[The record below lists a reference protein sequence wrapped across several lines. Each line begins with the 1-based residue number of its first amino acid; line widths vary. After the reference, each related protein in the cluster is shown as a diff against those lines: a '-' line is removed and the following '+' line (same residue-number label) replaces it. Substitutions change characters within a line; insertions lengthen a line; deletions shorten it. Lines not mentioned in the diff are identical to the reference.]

1 MFLRALFLFAA
12 LGLSTLG
19 NANNIVVSNTAL
31 TGQDINNGPNSA
43 LNFALVQF
51 DLSWDNSWRTA
62 NPANWDAAW
71 VFVKFRLGSTNYLSA
86 PGATSSGTT
95 ITVNSTNGLRVGM
108 PVSIQSGTGQFQSGT
123 IISSITSATVF
134 EVSLSPSTPL
144 SGGATVIEAERI
156 WEHCWLNNS
165 GHDKGSI
172 AGTGSLQVGLQDEAA
187 AFNASSNPALG
198 AFFYRSG
205 NGSGQFST
213 TGAKL
218 RWNYGQQGIRDQ
230 DIVDVKVF
238 TVEMVHVPTGAFDVD
253 TALHYTNTVLLLD
266 GDGSNAGQNN
276 TFLDGS
282 SSNHTITPNGTP
294 LQGNLSPICSGGS
307 VLLNNGGDVLQWPA
321 GNDFAYG
328 TGPFTI
334 EFWVNPSQGS
344 GFLYSQTVSGTN
356 YLIITTDPTYLCFTA
371 TTSGGGSGICGGS
384 VPNNQ
389 WTHCA
394 IVREGTGANQFKMY
408 VNGINVATSTVS
420 MDFNNTTHVPTLGAY
435 THNFGNL
442 YQGYISDFRI
452 VKGTAVYTSNFT
464 PPTTALTNV
473 SGTSVL
479 LNFQN
484 AKIDDEVR
492 NVNIETLGNAQTST
506 TQSKFGGSS
515 MYFDGNGDYVEWS
528 DVQNNLDLGGQNS
541 TLEFWVY
548 PTSNAGSNIIISKGG
563 GFANWNLTDGFIWLV
578 NYDLGNQ
585 SINFCFNNGGG
596 AGGTTCIGSGTQSE
610 NNWYHVAVVTTAA
623 NNISFYINGTL
634 SGSATSAISK
644 PASRTNVRIGTDH
657 SGNFFTGYIDDL
669 RFNKGTALY
678 TANFTPPAAALSMS
692 PSDFFALTSENQLTL
707 GGANPDLQYKFPNP
721 SSADDFNA
729 LTAQTLPAAF
739 PKGYTGFY
747 TMKYQVAQNQW
758 LEFFNSLSS
767 IQKSA
772 RDLTDANGKNTDA
785 ITYRNNLN
793 WTSGNATLNSST
805 HGAVACNYLSWMD
818 GVAYADWAGL
828 RPMSELEYEKTAR
841 GTVSGQ
847 SGETSTGLSC
857 PGRGPMTQATG
868 LSNSG
873 NSNETASNGLANAA
887 FGNHASVQGPMRVG
901 SFATGSSSRSS
912 AGASFYGIME
922 LSGNLWEQ
930 VVTFG
935 NTDGRNFTAV
945 HGNGALTSAGHAD
958 VSTWPGYV
966 STANTGATGSGH
978 RGGSWE
984 DVADRMRTSDRLQA
998 NTAVS
1003 TRTRTNG
1010 FRALRS
1016 LPSTSAQ

>member
-31 TGQDINNGPNSA
+31 TGQDISNGLNNA

-238 TVEMVHVPTGAFDVD
+238 AVEMVHVPTGTFDVD
-253 TALHYTNTVLLLD
+253 TALHYTNTSILLD
-266 GDGSNAGQNN
+266 GEGVDGGQNN
-276 TFLDGS
+276 TFQDIGPNNFAITRTNNTTQGS
-282 SSNHTITPNGTP
+282 F
-294 LQGNLSPICSGGS
+294 SPFCGSGGS
-307 VLLNNGGDVLQWPA
+307 AFFD
-321 GNDFAYG
+321 G
-328 TGPFTI
+328 TGDLLGWIDDASIQLNGDFTVECFI
-334 EFWVNPSQGS
+334 YRLRNGVDEAVGGYN
-344 GFLYSQTVSGTN
+344 VSGNMQLFRLNLVGTNDHGVYGNTGYAAYASNKSIPPFVWHHLAITRVGNSTRFFLNGEQINTTNTNWTNTLSVN
-356 YLIITTDPTYLCFTA
+356 YL
-371 TTSGGGSGICGGS
+371 
-384 VPNNQ
+384 
-389 WTHCA
+389 
-394 IVREGTGANQFKMY
+394 GAMSYGF
-408 VNGINVATSTVS
+408 
-420 MDFNNTTHVPTLGAY
+420 PWL
-435 THNFGNL
+435 
-442 YQGYISDFRI
+442 GYISNFRI
-452 VKGTAVYTSNFT
+452 VKGSALYTSNFT
-464 PPTTALTNV
+464 PPSAPL
-473 SGTSVL
+473 TSVNNTSIL
-479 LNFQN
+479 LNFDN
-484 AKIDDEVR
+484 ASVKDKVTK
-492 NVNIETLGNAQTST
+492 NNIETVGNAQTST
-506 TQSKFGGSS
+506 VQFKYGTASL
-515 MYFDGNGDYVEWS
+515 YFDGTGDYLTIPSNSEFAFGTGNFTIEFWMRS
-528 DVQNNLDLGGQNS
+528 ADVSAAQRGPIQISSTTGGLSTTYSNGLAIFQNNGALHAYIDGTQFNSGPNVISQNTWHHIS
-541 TLEFWVY
+541 LTRNGTSFRLFVDGTQVATL
-548 PTSNAGSNIIISKGG
+548 TSSA
-563 GFANWNLTDGFIWLV
+563 NLTASNLV
-578 NYDLGNQ
+578 V
-585 SINFCFNNGGG
+585 GGYYN
-596 AGGTTCIGSGTQSE
+596 SSYLY
-610 NNWYHVAVVTTAA
+610 N
-623 NNISFYINGTL
+623 
-634 SGSATSAISK
+634 
-644 PASRTNVRIGTDH
+644 
-657 SGNFFTGYIDDL
+657 GYIDDL
-669 RFNKGTALY
+669 RIIKGHALY
-678 TANFTPPAAALSMS
+678 TSNFTPPGGTFPTG
-692 PSDFFALTSENQLTL
+692 PSDYFALNSENQLTL
-707 GGANPDLQYKFPNP
+707 GGATPHLQYRFPNT
-721 SSADDFNA
+721 SAADDFNVS
-729 LTAQTLPAAF
+729 TAQTLPAAF
-739 PKGYTGFY
+739 PKGYSGFY
-747 TMKYQVAQNQW
+747 DMKYQVAQNQW

-828 RPMSELEYEKTAR
+828 RPMSELEYEKASR

-847 SGETSTGLSC
+847 SGETSTGLYC

-935 NTDGRNFTAV
+935 NSDGRNFTPV
-945 HGNGALTSAGHAD
+945 HGNGALTTAGHAD
-958 VSTWPGYV
+958 VSAWPGYV
-966 STANTGATGSGH
+966 STANTGATGSGR

-984 DVADRMRTSDRLQA
+984 DVAEQMRTSDRFQA
-998 NTAVS
+998 NDAVS
-1003 TRTRTNG
+1003 TRNRANG
-1010 FRALRS
+1010 FRAVRS
-1016 LPSTSAQ
+1016 LPSTAAQ

>member
-1 MFLRALFLFAA
+1 LRLF
-12 LGLSTLG
+12 
-19 NANNIVVSNTAL
+19 
-31 TGQDINNGPNSA
+31 
-43 LNFALVQF
+43 
-51 DLSWDNSWRTA
+51 
-62 NPANWDAAW
+62 
-71 VFVKFRLGSTNYLSA
+71 
-86 PGATSSGTT
+86 
-95 ITVNSTNGLRVGM
+95 
-108 PVSIQSGTGQFQSGT
+108 
-123 IISSITSATVF
+123 
-134 EVSLSPSTPL
+134 
-144 SGGATVIEAERI
+144 
-156 WEHCWLNNS
+156 
-165 GHDKGSI
+165 
-172 AGTGSLQVGLQDEAA
+172 
-187 AFNASSNPALG
+187 
-198 AFFYRSG
+198 
-205 NGSGQFST
+205 
-213 TGAKL
+213 
-218 RWNYGQQGIRDQ
+218 
-230 DIVDVKVF
+230 
-238 TVEMVHVPTGAFDVD
+238 
-253 TALHYTNTVLLLD
+253 
-266 GDGSNAGQNN
+266 
-276 TFLDGS
+276 
-282 SSNHTITPNGTP
+282 
-294 LQGNLSPICSGGS
+294 
-307 VLLNNGGDVLQWPA
+307 
-321 GNDFAYG
+321 
-328 TGPFTI
+328 
-334 EFWVNPSQGS
+334 
-344 GFLYSQTVSGTN
+344 
-356 YLIITTDPTYLCFTA
+356 
-371 TTSGGGSGICGGS
+371 
-384 VPNNQ
+384 
-389 WTHCA
+389 
-394 IVREGTGANQFKMY
+394 
-408 VNGINVATSTVS
+408 VNGVLEYTG
-420 MDFNNTTHVPTLGAY
+420 NNTT
-435 THNFGNL
+435 NL
-442 YQGYISDFRI
+442 SSASSFNVGDRQASDPSAQYPFNGYISNVRI
-452 VKGTAVYTSNFT
+452 VKGTALYTAAFT
-464 PPTTALTNV
+464 PPTAPLTAVAN
-473 SGTSVL
+473 TSLL
-479 LNFQN
+479 LNFEN
-484 AKIDDEVR
+484 ASIDDNSR
-492 NVNIETLGNAQTST
+492 NNNLETIDNAQVST

-563 GFANWNLTDGFIWLV
+563 GFANWNLIDGFIWLV

-585 SINFCFNNGGG
+585 RINFCFNNGGG
-596 AGGTTCIGSGTQSE
+596 PGGTTCIGSGTQSE

-623 NNISFYINGTL
+623 NNISFYINGTI
-634 SGSATSAISK
+634 SGSATNAISK

-966 STANTGATGSGH
+966 STANTGATGSGR

>member
-1 MFLRALFLFAA
+1 
-12 LGLSTLG
+12 LG

-123 IISSITSATVF
+123 VISSITSATVF

-253 TALHYTNTVLLLD
+253 TALHYANTVLLLD

-282 SSNHTITPNGTP
+282 TNNATVTRFGNTT
-294 LQGNLSPICSGGS
+294 QGSFSPFCGSGGS
-307 VLLNNGGDVLQWPA
+307 AYFDGSGDYLTLPSSSDYSLSGQS
-321 GNDFAYG
+321 
-328 TGPFTI
+328 FTV
-334 EFWVNPSQGS
+334 EFWIYRPTATLSTPVQRWNTNQGWRFDIYADGTASWYTNTSLILVSSAGAVPLNTWTHIAASGNGTQVRLFVNGNLVAGPTNNTWTDPAATLQIGALNAGQWVYPLT
-344 GFLYSQTVSGTN
+344 GFLSNVRVIKGSQ
-356 YLIITTDPTYLCFTA
+356 L
-371 TTSGGGSGICGGS
+371 
-384 VPNNQ
+384 
-389 WTHCA
+389 
-394 IVREGTGANQFKMY
+394 
-408 VNGINVATSTVS
+408 
-420 MDFNNTTHVPTLGAY
+420 
-435 THNFGNL
+435 
-442 YQGYISDFRI
+442 
-452 VKGTAVYTSNFT
+452 YTSSFT
-464 PPTTALTNV
+464 PPTAPLTAVAN
-473 SGTSVL
+473 TSLL
-479 LNFQN
+479 LNFEN
-484 AKIDDEVR
+484 ASIDDNSR
-492 NVNIETLGNAQTST
+492 NNNLETIDNAQVST

-515 MYFDGNGDYVEWS
+515 MYFDGNGDFLHGPTTLWT
-528 DVQNNLDLGGQNS
+528 NLDGINTS
-541 TLEFWVY
+541 FTIEAWIY
-548 PTSNAGSNIIISKGG
+548 PTGVSGQAGDIIGI
-563 GFANWNLTDGFIWLV
+563 
-578 NYDLGNQ
+578 NQ
-585 SINFCFNNGGG
+585 SGQTSAVSFRISSSYALSFSSW
-596 AGGTTCIGSGTQSE
+596 GSGYTSTATA
-610 NNWYHVAVVTTAA
+610 NNVVVANQWNHVAASKSGNTMRLFV
-623 NNISFYINGTL
+623 NGTL
-634 SGSATSAISK
+634 LATQTISNGTL
-644 PASRTNVRIGTDH
+644 PSFSRLTQIGGRGEDNLTK
-657 SGNFFTGYIDDL
+657 FIGYIEDL
-669 RFNKGTALY
+669 RVIKDVALY
-678 TANFTPPAAALSMS
+678 TSNFTPPSTAHANI
-692 PSDFFALTSENQLTL
+692 PSGYYSIGSENQLTL
-707 GGANPDLQYKFPNP
+707 GGNSGSNLFYRFPNV
-721 SSADDFNA
+721 STANDFDASN
-729 LTAQTLPAAF
+729 TQTLAAAY
-739 PKGYTGFY
+739 PKGYNGFY
-747 TMKYQVAQNQW
+747 AMKYQIGQNQW

-772 RDLTDANGKNTDA
+772 RDLTDANGKNSDA
-785 ITYRNNLN
+785 IAYRNNLN

-805 HGAVACNYLSWMD
+805 HGAVACNYLSCMD
-818 GVAYADWAGL
+818 GLAYTDWAGM
-828 RPMSELEYEKTAR
+828 RPMSELEYEKASRGSATAL
-841 GTVSGQ
+841 
-847 SGETSTGLSC
+847 SGETSTGSVC
-857 PGRGPMTQATG
+857 NSRAEMTQAAG

-873 NSNETASNGLANAA
+873 ATNEAASNATANAA

>member
-1 MFLRALFLFAA
+1 MFLRALFLFTA

-19 NANNIVVSNTAL
+19 NANNIVVSNTAM
-31 TGQDINNGPNSA
+31 TGQDISNGLNNA

-123 IISSITSATVF
+123 VISSITSATVF

-253 TALHYTNTVLLLD
+253 TALHYANTVLLLD

-282 SSNHTITPNGTP
+282 SSNHTITRNGTP
-294 LQGNLSPICSGGS
+294 IQGNLSPICSGGS

-334 EFWVNPSQGS
+334 EFWVNPSQGA
-344 GFLYSQTVSGTN
+344 GYLYAQTVSGTN
-356 YLIITTDPTYLCFTA
+356 YLIINTDPTGLCFTA
-371 TTSGGGSGICGGS
+371 TTSGGGSSICGGS

-420 MDFNNTTHVPTLGAY
+420 MNFNNTTLVPTLGAY
-435 THNFGNL
+435 THSFSGTL

-515 MYFDGNGDYVEWS
+515 MAFDGTGDGLFAAPS
-528 DVQNNLDLGGQNS
+528 TNLNFNS
-541 TLEFWVY
+541 ENFTIEFWIYYNSLTGFQTIV
-548 PTSNAGSNIIISKGG
+548 SNGYSPSVTTG
-563 GFANWNLTDGFIWLV
+563 WLV
-578 NYDLGNQ
+578 QTGNGNGKVNFYMLTASSSTVIAADGGS
-585 SINFCFNNGGG
+585 SISTGTWYHIAIVRN
-596 AGGTTCIGSGTQSE
+596 GTTTTVYRNGTSVGSGTDASV
-610 NNWYHVAVVTTAA
+610 YTATAA
-623 NNISFYINGTL
+623 NIYVGGGSTSGFNNFYLN
-634 SGSATSAISK
+634 
-644 PASRTNVRIGTDH
+644 
-657 SGNFFTGYIDDL
+657 GYIDDF
-669 RFNKGTALY
+669 RITKGTALY
-678 TANFTPPAAALSMS
+678 TANFTPPTATHSMI

-758 LEFFNSLSS
+758 REFFNTLSS
-767 IQKSA
+767 IQKAA
-772 RDLTDANGKNTDA
+772 RDLTDANGKNSDA

-805 HGAVACNYLSWMD
+805 HGAVACNYLSCMD
-818 GVAYADWAGL
+818 GLAYADWSGL
-828 RPMSELEYEKTAR
+828 RPMSELEYEKAAR

-966 STANTGATGSGH
+966 STANTGATGSGR

>member
-31 TGQDINNGPNSA
+31 TGQDISNGLNNA

-123 IISSITSATVF
+123 VISSITSATVF

-172 AGTGSLQVGLQDEAA
+172 AGNGSLQVGLQDEAS

-238 TVEMVHVPTGAFDVD
+238 AVEMVHVPTGAFDVD
-253 TALHYTNTVLLLD
+253 TALHYANTVLLID

-276 TFLDGS
+276 TYLDAS
-282 SSNHTITPNGTP
+282 SNNHTITVNSTP
-294 LQGNLSPICSGGS
+294 VQGSISPFCGSGGS

-321 GNDFAYG
+321 GNAFAYG

-344 GFLYSQTVSGTN
+344 GYLYAQTVSGTN
-356 YLIITTDPTYLCFTA
+356 YLIINTDISALCFTA
-371 TTSGGGSGICGGS
+371 TTGGGGSAICGGS

-420 MDFNNTTHVPTLGAY
+420 MNFSDVTLTPTLGAY

-442 YQGYISDFRI
+442 YQGYISNFRI

-464 PPTTALTNV
+464 PPTGPLTNI

-479 LNFQN
+479 LNFEN
-484 AKIDDEVR
+484 ASIDDNSR
-492 NVNIETLGNAQTST
+492 NNNLETRGDAQIST

-515 MYFDGNGDYVEWS
+515 TYFDGTGDVLLIENNPNINNGSNPFTWEC
-528 DVQNNLDLGGQNS
+528 
-541 TLEFWVY
+541 WVY
-548 PTSNAGSNIIISKGG
+548 NNS
-563 GFANWNLTDGFIWLV
+563 V
-578 NYDLGNQ
+578 Q
-585 SINFCFNNGGG
+585 S
-596 AGGTTCIGSGTQSE
+596 GTTRTIWVKR
-610 NNWYHVAVVTTAA
+610 NTTAQYGSPYLSL
-623 NNISFYINGTL
+623 NTQNKLVFLGSYSGSSWSFNV
-634 SGSATSAISK
+634 GSATNFPLDTWVHVALTWDGSTYKVFQDGVAVITVNSTTALHTNSFNLNIGADAGGSSSAL
-644 PASRTNVRIGTDH
+644 N
-657 SGNFFTGYIDDL
+657 GYIDDF
-669 RFNKGTALY
+669 RIVKGAALY
-678 TANFTPPAAALSMS
+678 TSTFTPPSTAHANI
-692 PSDFFALTSENQLTL
+692 PSGYYSIGSENQLTL
-707 GGANPDLQYKFPNP
+707 GGNSGSNLFYRFPNV
-721 SSADDFNA
+721 STANDFDASN
-729 LTAQTLPAAF
+729 TQTLAAAY
-739 PKGYTGFY
+739 PKGYNGFY
-747 TMKYQVAQNQW
+747 AMKYQIGQNQW

-772 RDLTDANGKNTDA
+772 RDLTDANGKNSDA
-785 ITYRNNLN
+785 IAYRNNLN

-818 GVAYADWAGL
+818 GLAYTDWAGL
-828 RPMSELEYEKTAR
+828 RPMSELEYEKASR
-841 GTVSGQ
+841 GTVAAQ
-847 SGETSTGLSC
+847 NAETATGIFC

-873 NSNETASNGLANAA
+873 ATNEAASNATANAA
-887 FGNHASVQGPMRVG
+887 FGNHASVQGPMRLG
-901 SFATGSSSRSS
+901 AFANASSNRSS

-930 VVTFG
+930 VVSMG
-935 NTDGRNFTAV
+935 NTDGRNFTPA
-945 HGNGALTSAGHAD
+945 HGNGNLTSAGHAN
-958 VSTWPGYV
+958 VSAWPGYV
-966 STANTGATGSGH
+966 STANTGATGSGR

-984 DVADRMRTSDRLQA
+984 DLADRMRTSDRLQA